1 MKFVRRIEF
10 VDIVDGGDN
19 DDGRKT
25 VWPNHIELKV
35 EKKYRNGKKMFH
47 SSCSVSAQSHRI
59 ENEPT
64 IRWPWLATK
73 KQIDGMKGRERE
85 RDPFQIWLF

>member
-47 SSCSVSAQSHRI
+47 SSCSVSAPSHRI